1 MLLLLPSE
9 DVAVVNNGV
18 VDEVVMALQV
28 AVVVV
33 DAGKGL
39 SSWLLSEL
47 TAAPVTAAVLVVVM
61 VGVLPETESYML
73 TP

>member
-47 TAAPVTAAVLVVVM
+47 TAAPVTAAVLVVAM